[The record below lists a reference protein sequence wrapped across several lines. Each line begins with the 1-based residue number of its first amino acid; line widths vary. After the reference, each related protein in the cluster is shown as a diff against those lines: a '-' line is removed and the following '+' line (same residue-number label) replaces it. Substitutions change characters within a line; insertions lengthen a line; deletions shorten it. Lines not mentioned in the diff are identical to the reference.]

1 MGLRQAC
8 SGCYVRAGHTLYDR
22 RDCLSSSAD
31 KNANQVCY
39 IICMN
44 DFPMSLCLFHC
55 RGQSGASTL
64 GSSESLT
71 ADYFQATAFCCLT
84 WAIWIIAKLSWRKVG
99 RFCQFLWMLCCH
111 LTNIFFLS
119 KEADPHSAW
128 PSNTW
133 HLKGIFLLQ
142 FSSRNCW
149 DAAAAT

>member
-1 MGLRQAC
+1 MGMIGGETKKSTNAKMRKKDQIWDATSVWHKDWQQRMERQKYLRSGTQCKTTMGLRQAC

-55 RGQSGASTL
+55 RGQSRASTL

-84 WAIWIIAKLSWRKVG
+84 
-99 RFCQFLWMLCCH
+99 
-111 LTNIFFLS
+111 
-119 KEADPHSAW
+119 
-128 PSNTW
+128 
-133 HLKGIFLLQ
+133 
-142 FSSRNCW
+142 
-149 DAAAAT
+149 